1 MATSPRILRRR
12 LRSVKSTGKIM
23 KAMELVAASKMRKA
37 TQLVTSGRPYE
48 ESITRLVERLL
59 RSPGAVLTH
68 PLLKV
73 VTVKDEQPKRICV
86 LVFAS
91 DRGLCGAFNTQ
102 MSRALIDF
110 LRKHSQDQVSVI
122 TVGSRVDRAIRAAGY
137 TISAAF
143 PAVSQNPSF
152 EQLHPL
158 FQHVKTLFL
167 SGEVDSIFIAYTHFQ
182 SALSQ
187 QPHIAPLLPVE
198 VKSSSLESCDE
209 LIEPSVN
216 VVFDQLLPRLV
227 DAHMY
232 QAALESAAS
241 EHSARMLAMR
251 SASDAAKDMTDD
263 LQLSLNQARQGA
275 ITREISEISA
285 GKAALTA

>member
-1 MATSPRILRRR
+1 
-12 LRSVKSTGKIM
+12 M

-48 ESITRLVERLL
+48 ETITRLVERLL
-59 RSPGAVLTH
+59 RTPGARFTH
-68 PLLKV
+68 PLLQLVRGSEHKPGR
-73 VTVKDEQPKRICV
+73 TCL

-91 DRGLCGAFNTQ
+91 DRGLCGAFNAQ
-102 MSRALIDF
+102 MVRAALEF
-110 LRKHSQDQVSVI
+110 LRSQKQDQLTVI
-122 TVGSRVDRAIRAAGY
+122 TVGSRVERAIRAAGY
-137 TISAAF
+137 QISAAF

-158 FQHVKTLFL
+158 FQYVRTQFL
-167 SGEVDSIFIAYTHFQ
+167 SHEVDRIYLAYTHFQ

-187 QPHIAPLLPVE
+187 QPRVVPLLPIE
-198 VKSSSLESCDE
+198 VKVQSLESCNE
-209 LIEPSVN
+209 LVEPSAD
-216 VVFDQLLPRLV
+216 VVFDNLLPRLV

-251 SASDAAKDMTDD
+251 SASDAAKDMMDGLT
-263 LQLSLNQARQGA
+263 LSLNQARQAA